1 MAKIAD
7 RDQNTTAAVFMFANG
22 KRLECEYDRLS
33 DDMKRKVGIWGI
45 NHKVG
50 DGFSSAQTVD
60 EAYDMAS
67 AVWDGLLNGDWTVR
81 TTGGI
86 LAEALSRAS
95 GETLEAC
102 REVIKAMDDKAK
114 RKLAKN
120 PAILAA
126 QAEILKERAAGTG
139 GDLSSLFG
147 K

>member
-7 RDQNTTAAVFMFANG
+7 REQTTFAAVFAFANG

-33 DDMKRKVGIWGI
+33 DAMKRTVGIWGI

-50 DGFSSAQTVD
+50 DGFSSAQSVD
-60 EAYDMAS
+60 EAFDMAT
-67 AVWDGLLNGDWTVR
+67 AVWEGLLNDEWTVR

-95 GETLEAC
+95 GEPLEAC
-102 REVIKAMDDKAK
+102 REVIKGMDDKAK

-126 QAEILKERAAGTG
+126 QAEILKERAEGSA
-139 GDLSSLFG
+139 GDLSSLFT